1 MGKYNFDCYIDRRG
15 TQCKKYDLL
24 EKDFGRGDL
33 LPLWIADMDF
43 AVCPEITHAL
53 VHRLQDHP
61 IYGYTC
67 LYDSYWQSIIDWER
81 ERNGFEFT
89 RDEAT
94 FMPGGVTAFGTVANV
109 LTKPGD
115 KIVIQPPVY
124 YDFNEVIVG
133 NGRIPVCND
142 LVHTPDGFFDMN
154 LEELENIFKKENP
167 RMMVVCNPQNPIG
180 IAWKPSLLRHVAS
193 LARQYGV
200 ILFSDEVFG
209 DIMLFGHRHTPLA
222 TVSEDAAAV
231 TITCGA
237 PSKTFNIAGFKS
249 TWLVVKNAELRKPLF
264 KWIEVNE
271 LCNSNIVALA
281 ATEAA
286 YRNGSQWLEEC
297 INYIEDNVDYVLQYC
312 RDRIPGI
319 VAIRPQASFLVWL
332 DCTGLGLSHEQVVK
346 LFVNKAKLALNDGSI
361 YGNPGHCHMRINVA
375 CPRVILEK
383 AMHRLEKAVTGVHRI
398 PI

>member
-1 MGKYNFDCYIDRRG
+1 MSTYNFDQYIDRHN
-15 TQCKKYDLL
+15 TQCKKIEEIKRDYGQD
-24 EKDFGRGDL
+24 DL

-43 AVCPEITHAL
+43 AVCPDITEAL
-53 VHRLQDHP
+53 IRRLADHP

-67 LYDSYWQSIIDWER
+67 TYDSYWQSIIDWQR

-89 RDEAT
+89 REEVT
-94 FMPGGVTAFGTVANV
+94 FMPGGVTAFGAVVSV

-133 NGRIPVCND
+133 NDRIPVFNN
-142 LVHTPDGFFDMN
+142 LLPTPDGFFTMN
-154 LEELENIFKKENP
+154 LEELEQIFRDEHP
-167 RMMVVCNPQNPIG
+167 RLMVVCNPQNPIG
-180 IAWKPSLLRHVAS
+180 IAWKPEVLRRVAS

-209 DIMLFGHRHTPLA
+209 DIMLYGNRHTPLA
-222 TVSEDAAAV
+222 TVSDDAAAV

-249 TWLVVKNAELRKPLF
+249 TWLVVKNPELRQSLF
-264 KWIEVNE
+264 KWIQVNE

-286 YRNGSQWLEEC
+286 YRHGAQWLKEC
-297 INYIEDNVDYVLQYC
+297 VSYLEGNVDYVVQYC
-312 RDRIPGI
+312 HDHIPGI

-332 DCTGLGLSHEQVVK
+332 DCTGLGLTHEQVID
-346 LFVNKAKLALNDGSI
+346 LFINKAKLALNDGAI
-361 YGNPGHCHMRINVA
+361 YGKPGQCHLRLNVG
-375 CPRVILEK
+375 CSRKVLEQ
-383 AMHRLEKAVTGVHRI
+383 AMQQLEQAVKQLQQ
-398 PI
+398 